1 MPIQTKNTKNEVNG
15 MGEYQDNFKRYEV
28 KYLLSAEQYAKLKKR
43 LEKIAAVDAYGETKI
58 LNIYYDT
65 PSFSLIRT
73 SLEKPVYKEKLRL
86 RSYGTA
92 SDTTNSFVEIKKK
105 YDGIVYKRR
114 INLPYKKAEAY
125 LNKGLRVSGDEAG
138 NEQIVGEID
147 AFKDYYEGLAPK
159 MMISYDRI
167 AMAGIH
173 DPELRITFDRNI
185 CWRTED
191 LDLRHGGY
199 GRTLLEEG
207 QVLMEVKILGAMSME
222 LSRILSE
229 LEIFPASFSKY
240 GRGYVD
246 MISMRRV
253 GHMVAGAYAIHTGKG
268 AYAYAG

>member
-1 MPIQTKNTKNEVNG
+1 

-28 KYLLSAEQYAKLKKR
+28 KYLLSREQYEKLLVR
-43 LEKIAAVDAYGETKI
+43 LSRIAAIDAYGETKI

-65 PSFSLIRT
+65 PNFSLIRT

-92 SDTTNSFVEIKKK
+92 SDTSNSFVEIKKK

-125 LNKGLRVSGDEAG
+125 LNNGIRVDGSDT
-138 NEQIVGEID
+138 NSEQIVGEID
-147 AFKDYYEGLAPK
+147 AFKDFYPGLAPK

-167 AMAGIH
+167 AMAGIQ
-173 DPELRITFDRNI
+173 DPQLRITFDRNI
-185 CWRTED
+185 CWRTND

-207 QVLMEVKILGAMSME
+207 QVLMEVKILGAMSMG
-222 LSRILSE
+222 LSRIFSE
-229 LEIFPASFSKY
+229 LSIFPASFSKY

-246 MISMRRV
+246 MITMNRV
-253 GHMVAGAYAIHTGKG
+253 GSMVAGAYTMHMGKG
-268 AYAYAG
+268 EVAYA

>member
-1 MPIQTKNTKNEVNG
+1 

-28 KYLLSAEQYAKLKKR
+28 KYLLSKDQYEKLLVR
-43 LEKIAAVDAYGETKI
+43 LAKIAAVDAYGETKI

-65 PSFSLIRT
+65 PDFSLIRT

-92 SDTTNSFVEIKKK
+92 EDTTNSFVEIKKK

-125 LNKGLRVSGDEAG
+125 LNNGIRIEGSAA
-138 NEQIVGEID
+138 NNSQIVGEID
-147 AFKDYYEGLAPK
+147 AFKDFYPGLKPQ

-167 AMAGIH
+167 AMAGIY

-185 CWRTED
+185 CWRTND

-199 GRTLLEEG
+199 GRPLLKEG
-207 QVLMEVKILGAMSME
+207 QVLMEVKILGAMSVE
-222 LSRILSE
+222 LSRIFSE
-229 LEIFPASFSKY
+229 LMIFPASFSKY

-246 MISMRRV
+246 MMTMNRV
-253 GHMVAGAYAIHTGKG
+253 DSMVAGAYAMHAGKG
-268 AYAYAG
+268 EVAYA